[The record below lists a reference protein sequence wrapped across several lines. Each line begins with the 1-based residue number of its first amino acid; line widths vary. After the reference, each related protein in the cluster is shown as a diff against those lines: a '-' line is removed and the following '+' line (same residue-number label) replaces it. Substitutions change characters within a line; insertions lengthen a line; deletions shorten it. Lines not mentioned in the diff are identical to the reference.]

1 MNTFKRKALFTAI
14 IASLGIAGCATTMS
28 PEQMA
33 QNAKDK
39 NAVIACVTG
48 TGPWGKATTVYVD
61 TNKLADNQ
69 GVSVE
74 GDCKIT
80 ATSSKSPAVVKP

>member
-1 MNTFKRKALFTAI
+1 MRTHLTFVLILVSSIAL
-14 IASLGIAGCATTMS
+14 AGCATMS

-48 TGPWGKATTVYVD
+48 SGPWGKATTVYVD

-69 GVSVE
+69 GVSVDGE
-74 GDCKIT
+74 CKVT
-80 ATSSKSPAVVKP
+80 ATSSKAPKP